1 MAFGNGLCQAGVIPA
16 DNNYC
21 GGYAMCAVL
30 SDLKKSIDINPI
42 SVYNEILGVQRQQL
56 NNQNLQDLIEMTKL
70 NGTDIVL
77 PSSLVLFAHSKH
89 LAVELMYAK
98 DLGFSSEIIQ
108 AERQRCTGEKVKEF
122 GSKNDVMQCF
132 SDESVKYSL
141 VLVGNHNHWVAV
153 KRKSSKEK
161 GFAVYDPA
169 TGERTNVVE
178 GELKEYLRQM
188 DEFAGELVIT
198 LKPE

>member
-1 MAFGNGLCQAGVIPA
+1 MAFGNGLCQAEVIPA

-30 SDLKKSIDINPI
+30 SDLKKGIDFNPI

-56 NNQNLQDLIEMTKL
+56 NNQNLQDLIEMTKR
-70 NGTDIVL
+70 NDTDIIL
-77 PSSLVLFAHSKH
+77 PSSLVLFAHSKR
-89 LAVELMYAK
+89 LEVELLYAK

-108 AERQRCTGEKVKEF
+108 AERQRCTGMVTVRDCKD
-122 GSKNDVMQCF
+122 DVMQCF
-132 SDESVKYSL
+132 SDDSVKYGL

-169 TGERTNVVE
+169 TGERANVME
-178 GELKEYLRQM
+178 GDLKEYLRQM
-188 DEFAGELVIT
+188 DELAGELVIT